1 MREDIIQP
9 YKKKCGLWAI
19 TVDNEAKKFTVLVR
33 LVTIGR
39 WHDTNGMQGTK
50 ESVEKS
56 KMLSQ
61 IHFGY
66 VCLLRLC
73 H

>member
-1 MREDIIQP
+1 MQP

-19 TVDNEAKKFTVLVR
+19 TVDNDAKKFTVLVR
-33 LVTIGR
+33 LGDAMACR
-39 WHDTNGMQGTK
+39 NTNATQGTK

-56 KMLSQ
+56 KVLSQ

-66 VCLLRLC
+66 VCSPDAADR
-73 H
+73 